1 MLRAVAIAVIIACA
15 VCAAEQ
21 SPKVCKCDSKLER
34 VYVKV
39 VADSLVGYSFVK
51 GKDLLYS
58 VGKTKDVRR
67 KTDWHFAGVTA
78 RLDDSGKL
86 VCSSTTLKCVNASA
100 EDLNYEINLM
110 TRRYIRD
117 SLVVL
122 ERNSGG
128 GMGWIIDS
136 LVRIDA
142 QLRWEDDWWKFRE
155 ELIARGK
162 ILVGRIND
170 SLVSEQVLQLIESC
184 RDVDDVAC
192 SKKFVRFP

>member
-1 MLRAVAIAVIIACA
+1 MLRAVAVAVITACA
-15 VCAAEQ
+15 VCTAGQ
-21 SPKVCKCDSKLER
+21 GPKVCKCDSKVER

-39 VADSLVGYSFVK
+39 VADSIVGYSFVK

-67 KTDWHFAGVTA
+67 KSDWNFAGVTA

-86 VCSSTTLKCVNASA
+86 VCNSALNCINASA

-122 ERNSGG
+122 ERVTGG
-128 GMGWIIDS
+128 GMGLIIDS

-142 QLRWEDDWWKFRE
+142 RLRWEDDYWRFRE
-155 ELIARGK
+155 ELIARGR

-170 SLVSEQVLQLIESC
+170 SLVRGQVLQLIESC

-192 SKKFVRFP
+192 SKKFVHLP